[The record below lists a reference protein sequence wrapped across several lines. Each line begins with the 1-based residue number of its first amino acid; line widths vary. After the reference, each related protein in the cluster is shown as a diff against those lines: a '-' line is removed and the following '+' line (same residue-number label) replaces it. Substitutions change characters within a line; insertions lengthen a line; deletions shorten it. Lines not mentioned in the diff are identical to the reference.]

1 MKCKY
6 LFFNIA
12 MTFSFGEN
20 NKKTQNGSTSLLS
33 AIELSIICLVLLSCV
48 RVFVTPWA
56 TDCQTP
62 LFMKFSRQE

>member
-20 NKKTQNGSTSLLS
+20 NKKPPVTNGDDLKNKT
-33 AIELSIICLVLLSCV
+33 EKGV
-48 RVFVTPWA
+48 
-56 TDCQTP
+56 
-62 LFMKFSRQE
+62 K

>member
-20 NKKTQNGSTSLLS
+20 KKTPVSYQVPIVVQEPRLVNVTMFEDFHE
-33 AIELSIICLVLLSCV
+33 AIYGQMYKEWTGIQAKGL
-48 RVFVTPWA
+48 
-56 TDCQTP
+56 
-62 LFMKFSRQE
+62 

>member
-20 NKKTQNGSTSLLS
+20 NKKPPVSYQMSIVSTG
-33 AIELSIICLVLLSCV
+33 AKTGERDHI
-48 RVFVTPWA
+48 
-56 TDCQTP
+56 
-62 LFMKFSRQE
+62 